1 MRRFALVLVGLVL
14 TLPALGAERF
24 DRGLLWR
31 VEAPGTAPSYLFGTL
46 HHDDER
52 VLALSPKVRRA
63 FAGARTYA
71 LEMLEDEPAVRR
83 FRAAMVTRAPELPEL
98 LGADAFQRLDAIL
111 AERGVPREARPRL
124 KPWAALLVL
133 LRPAD
138 GPMIILD
145 KLLALEAEK
154 QGKRLVPLET
164 VEEQIDAVDGLPADS
179 QLALLRAV
187 EADYDRI
194 RGAFRPMVSAYLE
207 GDLAALW
214 RINAQAMGDDPGL
227 AVHNGR
233 FLERLLFERNRR
245 FADRLAPLLR
255 QGRVFAAFGAMHLY
269 GERGVLAL
277 LAQHGFRVRR
287 AD

>member
-1 MRRFALVLVGLVL
+1 M
-14 TLPALGAERF
+14 
-24 DRGLLWR
+24 LWR
-31 VEAPGTAPSYLFGTL
+31 IDAPGAAPSYLFGTL

-52 VLALSPKVRRA
+52 VIALSPPVRRA
-63 FAGARTYA
+63 FRASRSYV
-71 LEMLEDEPAVRR
+71 LEMLDDEPAVRR
-83 FRAAMVTRAPELPEL
+83 FRAAMLTRKPELPEL
-98 LGADAFQRLDAIL
+98 LGEEGFRKIDALL

-133 LRPAD
+133 LRPSD

-145 KLLALEAEK
+145 KLLALEAQQ
-154 QGKRLVPLET
+154 QGKRLLPLET
-164 VEEQIDAVDGLPADS
+164 VEEQIDALEGLPVDT

-194 RGAFRPMVSAYLE
+194 RDSFRPLLAAYLE

-214 RINAQAMGDDPGL
+214 RINAAAMGHDPAL
-227 AVHNGR
+227 AAHNAL
-233 FLERLLFERNRR
+233 FLERLLYERSRR
-245 FADRLAPLLR
+245 FAERLAPLLR

-277 LAQHGFRVRR
+277 LAQQGFRVRR